1 MMPYAAPPGTITTCT
16 RRRPAHSVADM
27 EIPRERPPFVAD
39 ERTQLVG
46 WLDLQRNIVRWKC
59 QGLRDEDAHR
69 PILPT
74 SPLMTVAGIVSHLRW
89 TEQTWFEVAFLGGP
103 TEGPQFEEGPDG
115 EELDNDWRADGI
127 PLAQLLADYERQ
139 CARSN
144 EIIAAHDLDE
154 VGRQTAWP
162 SGQSTLRWMLHHM
175 LEETARHAGHL
186 DIVRELIDG
195 EKGYY

>member
-1 MMPYAAPPGTITTCT
+1 
-16 RRRPAHSVADM
+16 M

-46 WLDLQRNIVRWKC
+46 WIDLQRTIVRWKC